1 MRARRLA
8 GMLQVAAVISAAAFV
23 AVGALSA
30 FTGTAS
36 AEISGPCGATLNG
49 VDVKGVDSGNRD
61 NDIKV
66 SKDSKVPVVF
76 TSAKGF
82 KSHKI
87 QLEFLSRRWTV
98 SDQKDDGSTQF
109 SDSVNVKDYAKYG
122 VGLYKVVGV
131 GTLVDGTTCTG
142 AATVNVDGNPL
153 TTVAGAV
160 AAGSVA
166 VATVGAVATGL
177 AASSTS
183 AGGLKPMQD
192 VMDDLMDISDEV
204 EAARLRAERLRA
216 ANAAFGLAR
225 VFGCIVVAALALL
238 MLPFAAISGGG
249 GSGGSGGA
257 VPPAGGPPAPQ
268 RLPRARWTPRI
279 TLLGLVSGL
288 LAGAGAVVLLQQYA
302 IEYPTMAAA
311 VRNVVIAVVL
321 YGVVVPTI
329 GRTLAVRRLN
339 GRIAK
344 LERTATSR

>member
-8 GMLQVAAVISAAAFV
+8 GMLQVAAVISVAAFI
-23 AVGALSA
+23 AVGTLSA
-30 FTGTAS
+30 FTGKAS

-66 SKDSKVPVVF
+66 SSDSKVPVVF

-98 SDQKDDGSTQF
+98 ADKKDDGATQF
-109 SDSVNVKDYAKYG
+109 SDSVNVNDYATYG

-131 GTLVDGTTCTG
+131 GTLTDGTTCSG
-142 AATVNVDGNPL
+142 AATVNVGGNPL
-153 TTVAGAV
+153 TTVAGAA
-160 AAGSVA
+160 AAGTVA

-177 AASSTS
+177 AASSSS

-204 EAARLRAERLRA
+204 EAARLRAERLRTAGAFFNFA
-216 ANAAFGLAR
+216 AM
-225 VFGCIVVAALALL
+225 FGCFGTLALALL
-238 MLPFAAISGGG
+238 MLPFAAISGGDR
-249 GSGGSGGA
+249 SGDSGGA
-257 VPPAGGPPAPQ
+257 APPAAGPGAPQ

-279 TLLGLVSGL
+279 TLLGLLSGL
-288 LAGAGAVVLLQQYA
+288 LVGVGVVVLLQQYA

-311 VRNVVIAVVL
+311 VRDVAIGVVL
-321 YGVVVPTI
+321 YGVVVPTV
-329 GRTLAVRRLN
+329 GRTFAVRRLN

-344 LERTATSR
+344 LERAAG

>member
-8 GMLQVAAVISAAAFV
+8 GMLQVAAVISVAAFV
-23 AVGALSA
+23 AIGALSA

-49 VDVKGVDSGNRD
+49 VDVKGVSSGNRD

-66 SKDSKVPVVF
+66 SKDSKVPFVF

-87 QLEFLSRRWTV
+87 QLEFLDQRRTV
-98 SDQKDDGSTQF
+98 SEKTDDGAMSFT
-109 SDSVNVKDYAKYG
+109 DTANVDDYAFWG

-131 GTLVDGTTCTG
+131 ATLTDGTTCSG

-153 TTVAGAV
+153 TTVAGV
-160 AAGSVA
+160 AAAGTVA
-166 VATVGAVATGL
+166 VATVGALATGL
-177 AASSTS
+177 ASSSAS

-192 VMDDLMDISDEV
+192 VMDELMDISNEV
-204 EAARLRAERLRA
+204 DAARMRAEHLRT
-216 ANAAFGLAR
+216 ANAAFGVAR
-225 VFGCIVVAALALL
+225 AFGCIVVAALALL
-238 MLPFAAISGGG
+238 MLPFAAISGG
-249 GSGGSGGA
+249 SGGSGGA
-257 VPPAGGPPAPQ
+257 VPPTGGPAAPQ
-268 RLPRARWTPRI
+268 RLPRARWMPRI
-279 TLLGLVSGL
+279 TLLGLLSGL

-302 IEYPTMAAA
+302 IEYPTLAAA

-329 GRTLAVRRLN
+329 GRTAAVLRLN

-344 LERTATSR
+344 LERKAAGQ